1 MEINMRRE
9 NDKFHLMNVFH
20 QVAMKGSFTK
30 AARSLGM
37 TTSSVSKA
45 VTQLETT
52 LQVKLLNRTTRNQSL
67 TDSGRIYVAT
77 AQQMLGQLKE
87 LEERV
92 QNQQLEPS
100 GLLRVTMPSALGQ
113 FFIGPKVHEFMLLYP
128 KIRLDL
134 VLSENI
140 VDITEQGFDLAIRS
154 VELPATSSLYCVRL
168 GQHSQKL
175 VASPEYL
182 NKCELPNVPQDL
194 HSLNLLAYQG
204 PQITQKWSFT
214 HEDENEEVGIEP
226 EETYR
231 SNSYYALLM
240 AAKNGL
246 GVANLYQYMVDD
258 EIEAGNLI
266 QLLPNWQQVSRKR
279 YAVFQQRRDSSPKLD
294 TFIKFVSALFI

>member
-1 MEINMRRE
+1 METIMRRE

-20 QVAMKGSFTK
+20 QVAIKGSFTK
-30 AARSLGM
+30 AAQSLGM

-45 VTQLETT
+45 VSQLENT
-52 LQVKLLNRTTRNQSL
+52 LQTKLLNRTTRNQSL

-77 AQQMLGQLKE
+77 AQQMLGQLKD
-87 LEERV
+87 LEERI
-92 QNQQLEPS
+92 QNQQFEPS

-113 FFIGPKVHEFMLLYP
+113 FFIGPKIHEFMHQYP

-154 VELPATSSLYCVRL
+154 VGVLATSSLYCVQL

-182 NKCELPNVPQDL
+182 TKCSLPNVPQDL
-194 HSLNLLAYQG
+194 HSLHLLAYQG
-204 PQITQKWSFT
+204 PQIAKAWSFT
-214 HEDENEEVGIEP
+214 HEDEVVEVEP
-226 EETYR
+226 EEIYT

-240 AAKNGL
+240 AAKNGS

-258 EIEAGNLI
+258 EIKAGNLV
-266 QLLPNWQQVSRKR
+266 QLLPQWQQLSRKR

-294 TFIKFVSALFI
+294 VFIKFVSALFT